1 VNTINGS
8 LRMTFLAL
16 PMLGL
21 LIAGCEPPQA
31 SRPASMPPA
40 YTSNKITDPALR
52 KVADD
57 VKAWAAKQV
66 NADRKPIY
74 STVEVLPPVPIVQP
88 YGVGVFQE
96 EMRLSV
102 ILTTGPGW
110 AGLKADKKEAAVAE
124 AFRQITE
131 QLKTLDHEPALKT
144 TLTVQTPQGM
154 ELTWINHLDPSR
166 KNVHGDE

>member
-1 VNTINGS
+1 MTGS
-8 LRMTFLAL
+8 LRMTLLAL
-16 PMLGL
+16 SMLGL
-21 LIAGCEPPQA
+21 LVSGCEPPKP

-66 NADRKPIY
+66 DGNQKPIY
-74 STVEVLPPVPIVQP
+74 TTVEVLPPVPIVQP

-110 AGLKADKKEAAVAE
+110 GGMKLDKKEAAVAA
-124 AFRQITE
+124 AFRYITE
-131 QLKTLDHEPALKT
+131 RLKSVDHEPALKT